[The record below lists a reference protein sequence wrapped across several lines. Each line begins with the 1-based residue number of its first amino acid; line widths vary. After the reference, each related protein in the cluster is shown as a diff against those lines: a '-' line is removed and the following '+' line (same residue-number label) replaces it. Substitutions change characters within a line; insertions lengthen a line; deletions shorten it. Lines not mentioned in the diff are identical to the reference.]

1 MQLLGHDGPPAGIWT
16 TNLVTKEPLARC
28 PLRSIQLARE
38 HAPTLSANVD
48 RHVDLLYPAYRE
60 GHLLVSGGIADQP
73 NHYVEMMRVI
83 RDMEALGEAV
93 YRRITAENGEH

>member
-1 MQLLGHDGPPAGIWT
+1 
-16 TNLVTKEPLARC
+16 
-28 PLRSIQLARE
+28 LRSIQLARE
-38 HAPTLSANVD
+38 HTPTLSAHVD